1 MRRHYD
7 GFWLPATVRDKI
19 ITPERGFEVLHFKGG
34 EWIPEP
40 DDDTVTVRWPRLELG
55 DWQQV
60 LGLLERN
67 RQNTPTGH
75 PSDRLPRAMQ
85 RMRGI
90 WSDRSNSL
98 RQDVLGAL
106 ETCTGHSI
114 GMLDISLSLLEMMS
128 MEDLQRAS
136 ACQFPN
142 AVKTQFV
149 ALDGLPGKIRFFV
162 DGWWSNQATQARL
175 QLEGY
180 RQQTWRLQRR
190 ATDRVLGYAAGNVPG
205 TGLLIVL
212 LALAAT
218 AGQSGLPPMILI
230 RNSRREP
237 LFTPLVLAALE
248 SFDPGLLDTTLVT
261 LWDHADTALQEYLLA
276 QADLVVAAASDET
289 IEDISQTIKRVS
301 TSSRPIRFHGHGHKV
316 SFSTVGRECLK
327 VGKTTPLNDVPLVDA
342 VALLASLDVAL
353 WNQQGCLSSRVHFL
367 EQGNNQE
374 YHSPEVYCHA
384 VVRGLRL
391 LNRLIPKGS
400 PRKRQ
405 IHNLFDKYQAVAA
418 GGPVKV
424 LSDYDDDFVVVLD
437 RRPLTA
443 AQFGELVND
452 CQGRTVAIIPVDDVM
467 EIPEHYLRYVHRA
480 HLQSMSVALGNPD
493 EPGIDPRLLR
503 YAEALGAVGV
513 TGIRTVGRG
522 AFPQLA
528 YSWDGLIPLDLTV
541 KRQKG
546 YFTALEFDE
555 PWMQI
560 HETHRLVR
568 QAIEDRV

>member
-1 MRRHYD
+1 VRRQYD
-7 GFWLPATVRDKI
+7 GFWFPPAVRDAI
-19 ITPERGFEVLHFKGG
+19 ITPERAFEVLHFKGG
-34 EWIPEP
+34 GWVSDPG
-40 DDDTVTVRWPRLELG
+40 DDTVTVRWPRLELS

-60 LGLLERN
+60 LSLLERN
-67 RQNTPTGH
+67 QRNTSQGNT
-75 PSDRLPRAMQ
+75 SDRLPRAMQ
-85 RMRGI
+85 RMKTL
-90 WSDRSNSL
+90 WSDRSSPL
-98 RQDVLGAL
+98 RQDILEAL
-106 ETCTGHSI
+106 ETCTGHSM
-114 GMLDISLSLLEMMS
+114 GMLDISLSLLDMMS
-128 MEDLQRAS
+128 VEDLQRAS
-136 ACQFPN
+136 NCQFTH
-142 AVKTQFV
+142 AVKNQFA

-162 DGWWSNQATQARL
+162 DGWWSSRATQALLRL
-175 QLEGY
+175 ESY
-180 RQQTWRLQRR
+180 RQRRWQLRRQR
-190 ATDRVLGYAAGNVPG
+190 TERVLGYAAGNVPG

-218 AGQSGLPPMILI
+218 AEQSIRPPVILV

-237 LFTPLVLAALE
+237 LFTPLVLTALE
-248 SFDPGLLDTTLVT
+248 LVDRGLLNTTLVT
-261 LWDHADTALQEYLLA
+261 LWDHADTALQESLFA

-289 IEDISQTIKRVS
+289 IEDIGQKVQRVS
-301 TSSRPIRFHGHGHKV
+301 SVTHPIRFHGHGHKV
-316 SFSTVGRECLK
+316 SFSTVGRECLRL
-327 VGKTTPLNDVPLVDA
+327 GKRTPLNEVPLVDA

-367 EQGNNQE
+367 EQGNDAE
-374 YHSPEVYCHA
+374 YHPPEVYGQA
-384 VVRGLRL
+384 VVRGLRT
-391 LNRLIPKGS
+391 LNKLIPKGIS
-400 PRKRQ
+400 RKRQ
-405 IHNLFDKYQAVAA
+405 IHNLFDKYQAVGAS
-418 GGPVKV
+418 GPVKV
-424 LSDYDDDFVVVLD
+424 LSDYDDDFLVVLE

-443 AQFGELVND
+443 TQFGELVND

-467 EIPEHYLRYVHRA
+467 EIPERYLRYVHRT

-528 YSWDGLIPLDLTV
+528 YSWDGLIPLDLTA

-555 PWMQI
+555 PWVQI

-568 QAIEDRV
+568 QAIENRM